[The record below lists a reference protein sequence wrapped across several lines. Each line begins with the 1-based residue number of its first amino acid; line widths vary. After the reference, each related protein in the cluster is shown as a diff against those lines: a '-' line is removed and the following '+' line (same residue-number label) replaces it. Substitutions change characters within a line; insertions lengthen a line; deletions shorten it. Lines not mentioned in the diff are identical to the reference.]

1 MALRRIPVQHERA
14 KLRSFHLAVIS
25 ATDLGGG
32 KDSSKMH
39 TDGRIN
45 IELTVSSL
53 GRSSG
58 IVRMI
63 TRRLLIDP
71 EQQPLVFRALLGR
84 RNDGRREAEVDC
96 ILHQLAD

>member
-1 MALRRIPVQHERA
+1 MHVDEAQIDGV
-14 KLRSFHLAVIS
+14 
-25 ATDLGGG
+25 GGG